1 MRLTRDKAATKAAT
15 KAGPRSPQEP
25 TVAINAVGRR
35 NFRRRRFRA
44 GVRRWRAPILA
55 VLVISLVAG
64 AVWLLYF
71 SDKLTTRDVSVQ
83 GNTNISA
90 GRVKQ
95 VADVPLGGPMAR
107 LDVDA
112 IRARVEGIAI
122 IDSAEVSR
130 SWPHTLSIEITERVP
145 VAVVQRAGKSSNV
158 DVDGVLFPGAR
169 GSLPVIRTSEEMSV
183 EALSQGAR
191 VAAALPEAL
200 RGRLAFIQVDSIDR
214 IQLHLRDGR
223 LVVWGSAAN
232 SQEKAEVAQALLER
246 KVRVVD
252 VTVPGRPTTS

>member
-1 MRLTRDKAATKAAT
+1 M
-15 KAGPRSPQEP
+15 
-25 TVAINAVGRR
+25 
-35 NFRRRRFRA
+35 
-44 GVRRWRAPILA
+44 
-55 VLVISLVAG
+55 
-64 AVWLLYF
+64 
-71 SDKLTTRDVSVQ
+71 
-83 GNTNISA
+83 
-90 GRVKQ
+90 
-95 VADVPLGGPMAR
+95 
-107 LDVDA
+107 
-112 IRARVEGIAI
+112 
-122 IDSAEVSR
+122 
-130 SWPHTLSIEITERVP
+130 SIEITERVP

-252 VTVPGRPTTS
+252 ATVPGRPTTS